1 MLVSF
6 GKFFEKSIEKCMG
19 LALKFDS
26 VGNHE
31 LIALD
36 KSYRPLANY
45 IDFIPTSISLSSYK
59 IAG

>member
-1 MLVSF
+1 MNCLICSYLF

-19 LALKFDS
+19 LELKFDS

-36 KSYRPLANY
+36 
-45 IDFIPTSISLSSYK
+45 
-59 IAG
+59 